1 MEGEALVVAR
11 LREVDEVAHGDRQ
24 LVLELRTREKQYRLI
39 HAVRGVVGSEA
50 RHIRAQ
56 SGARGSGRTLGG
68 TSTRHLRRVLGA
80 KAGRR
85 F

>member
-1 MEGEALVVAR
+1 MAYLVHEVGDDAVEGEALVVAR

-50 RHIRAQ
+50 RHIGLRA
-56 SGARGSGRTLGG
+56 G
-68 TSTRHLRRVLGA
+68 LGA
-80 KAGRR
+80 QGGLWAARQRGT
-85 F
+85 